1 MKHFV
6 YDGMGRV
13 VRTGTPLN
21 ASWFGE
27 GYTFQGDGYRS
38 ERFFYDGV
46 RRISDVV
53 TDPVLM
59 NEEGDIVSLSGEV
72 LGGQPG
78 NGGTTI
84 ALGTPYL
91 RMRYVWGPG
100 DGLGGVYELLAQ
112 YDSADKPWY
121 VAQDA
126 QGDVVSMMERVGTSG
141 AQVVAQWTYSPYG
154 VVLTSET
161 FATASGAS
169 VPSMVFGHKGLATDR
184 LDRPLDFWD
193 SSGQNLF
200 DTQRL
205 EPGADTLVYANN
217 RTLLPRLGRW
227 LQSDPNASGLIVL
240 DTLGFHGQRMHPA
253 IGSMS
258 LAARLRDGLALGQYV
273 SGDPIGRSDP
283 TGLFGGLIG
292 ILGGATTTAGMY
304 AENAQNAVE
313 HGASAFMSLG
323 RMLGEY
329 SANAE
334 ADIEWALDWSQGDDW
349 HSRSGT
355 VGEISSYMSPSE
367 AAGGPE
373 FGMAGNT
380 GHFLRNAKRMGEAL
394 LTKMKI
400 PVNRQYM
407 QTSLGGRAFDGL
419 QILKGKLIGFEV
431 KTTSKNVVQMTS
443 SIAKQ
448 IQKDIELL
456 KLKAKGGGV
465 DRCEWIFQG
474 VNGLVPELSREL
486 KIALKNAGITAKTI
500 ASPITQ

>member
-1 MKHFV
+1 M
-6 YDGMGRV
+6 
-13 VRTGTPLN
+13 
-21 ASWFGE
+21 
-27 GYTFQGDGYRS
+27 
-38 ERFFYDGV
+38 
-46 RRISDVV
+46 

-78 NGGTTI
+78 NGGATI

-112 YDSADKPWY
+112 YDSADTPWY

-141 AQVVAQWTYSPYG
+141 AHVVAQWTYSPYG

-161 FATASGAS
+161 FASASGAS

-240 DTLGFHGQRMHPA
+240 DTLGFHGERMHPA

-273 SGDPIGRSDP
+273 SGDPIGQGDP
-283 TGLFGGLIG
+283 TGLLGLPV
-292 ILGGATTTAGMY
+292 LAAGVGFAAGLLLPDPGDIISGMLESAVTEY
-304 AENAQNAVE
+304 AARQEWDVMW
-313 HGASAFMSLG
+313 ASEWSLSDDDHSRTDNTWVGFALARGVRDAFDIS
-323 RMLGEY
+323 LGEY
-329 SANAE
+329 SIQPWDYVA
-334 ADIEWALDWSQGDDW
+334 G
-349 HSRSGT
+349 SG
-355 VGEISSYMSPSE
+355 
-367 AAGGPE
+367 
-373 FGMAGNT
+373 
-380 GHFLRNAKRMGEAL
+380 
-394 LTKMKI
+394 
-400 PVNRQYM
+400 
-407 QTSLGGRAFDGL
+407 
-419 QILKGKLIGFEV
+419 
-431 KTTSKNVVQMTS
+431 SKNSKSTISTGLGAATYSKIIYAGPYRATIFNHPTGRRSMVAVDPSAVMREVRVDPSKSYSTHLRHANDQFKAPPDWVWHHHSWKRGVMQLIPKSLHDAIKPHSGVVN
-443 SIAKQ
+443 
-448 IQKDIELL
+448 
-456 KLKAKGGGV
+456 
-465 DRCEWIFQG
+465 W
-474 VNGLVPELSREL
+474 
-486 KIALKNAGITAKTI
+486 
-500 ASPITQ
+500 